1 MFQGLEIWGK
11 NFCDF
16 QILRR
21 DVWEPWTTDS
31 SISSQLLKSRNTITA
46 DTYEPKLHVMKH
58 LHESHHHSVD
68 ECNIGQLLPVLS
80 PSNAS
85 CVSNATKNT
94 LMFNHTARVTG
105 STEVMLNCLFWQSW
119 TAPPRVHRVHV
130 PIIPFL
136 VGVQVQGDHSRQ
148 CEIPWQFHDISLMVR
163 GTPAHVKC
171 YSYHTGTSVIV
182 SGGVRMQQCMIQNQN
197 EMHKLSIVKNG
208 RKYAANNEQF

>member
-105 STEVMLNCLFWQSW
+105 STEVMLMLTTLHELPAAQRSCSPHCTSYRQ
-119 TAPPRVHRVHV
+119 HRGHAQLSVLTV
-130 PIIPFL
+130 MDSAAS
-136 VGVQVQGDHSRQ
+136 GTQGTCTH
-148 CEIPWQFHDISLMVR
+148 
-163 GTPAHVKC
+163 
-171 YSYHTGTSVIV
+171 HTFFGWGTS
-182 SGGVRMQQCMIQNQN
+182 SGWP
-197 EMHKLSIVKNG
+197 L
-208 RKYAANNEQF
+208 